1 MALPKSDTSVPGWI
15 IALIILVNLAL
26 LVPPMLVA
34 KSRYA
39 ISRVTRIHVQGAE
52 RKSSLR

>member
-34 KSRYA
+34 KGSTY
-39 ISRVTRIHVQGAE
+39 
-52 RKSSLR
+52 SSLTW